1 MLSLLSV
8 SFFPF
13 CLLFLSLR
21 NIKQE
26 KLRLTVFLWLHQKT
40 WPQEIKG
47 YNCSW
52 TIESCL
58 PDSELARA
66 SRAGSPPPTSL
77 WQVSRWIQ
85 SHYSSYFMV
94 TMVFSL
100 ELCYSALKPRAGVV
114 TCGCP
119 VSSALPAFFSRVAE
133 TCLLVSPTI
142 HLSDWHGNRI
152 RWSPTHK
159 LPLPV
164 FRFCKCDYPSLNKS
178 FLRSG
183 RLHCH

>member
-114 TCGCP
+114 TRGCP

-133 TCLLVSPTI
+133 TCLLVSPAI
-142 HLSDWHGNRI
+142 HLWLTWEQDT
-152 RWSPTHK
+152 WSPTHK